1 MRADVDN
8 AVSAQPDPV
17 GLDRLRALLDMAGLS
32 RGDRGLD
39 DVLEG
44 IASTIAT
51 GLGWRT
57 VAINLYRPAWDDF
70 QVTSIH
76 GGEDVRAALLGVTS
90 EWEQWRP
97 LLLERFRRGEAFLV
111 DHADFD
117 WSGEELPT
125 FVPELEKLDAPD
137 AWDAEDALIVPLA
150 HSDGHLLGI
159 LSVDEPISGRRP
171 GDDEIDLICAVAAQA
186 ARAIEHVQRQAELR
200 RYRAALEHLH
210 DVSTRL
216 SVAATPEAALEAVAQ
231 GISRALGFYRV
242 GVFLDDGQ
250 GFASAALAGWA
261 PGEAPLRSK
270 LSRTDFGRL
279 ADKRFEIEGCYL
291 LPLAEAMERCS
302 AESDYESRM
311 NGRGPWAWNR
321 HWLVAPLSTE
331 DGETIG
337 FIWADDPEDRLLPSQ
352 EKLRV
357 LRMFANHAATALEL
371 ARAFAAEHEANETL
385 RASITAS
392 PLAIFSVDTE
402 GIVRSWNDAAE
413 QMYGWSADEIVGKPY
428 PSVGPEQRLEFQHLL
443 QTVLG
448 GASFS
453 GLEVARTGRDGKRF
467 DVSASAAPL
476 RKADGTIERAIV
488 LHADITDR
496 KSASYELERR
506 KQELETLH
514 NTTLDVVEHLDSEH
528 AIESIISRACELL
541 DTEHGFLYLVEDGTN
556 ELAVALGTGAFAEY
570 VGVRLARGIGLA
582 GRVWETGRA
591 LAVDCYRDWGERAEP
606 FEGLEFRAVIGVPL
620 RSKDR
625 FIGVLGVGH
634 RDGKMFEADEIA
646 LLEQFGRLASLAL
659 ENARLF
665 EEVRQSQELYGRVL
679 DTSTDMAA
687 LFELDGTITFASRA
701 AETVIGW
708 TPDELV
714 GRSFVDLI
722 HPDDLATANAVILD
736 AVAQDASRPSTA
748 RLRHKDGSWV
758 TVEGKPAVIRNE
770 RGEPE
775 LILGIAR
782 DVSDRVEAENRRRE
796 LEAQLR
802 QSQKMEA
809 VGSLA
814 GGIAHDFNN
823 LLTAIA
829 GYGDLALTAVPEGHD
844 ELKSDIGEMLAAGER
859 ARQLIR
865 QLLAFSRKQ
874 VLQPTVLDLNETVS
888 SMQSILRR
896 LIGENVE
903 LVTMLDS
910 QLGHTNADPGQLEQV
925 LLNLCI
931 NARDAMPDG
940 GRLEIETLITELDSA
955 FVTTHVG
962 SRVGPCV
969 ALRVSD
975 TGHGMDAE
983 TQSRVFEPFFT
994 TKEERGT
1001 GLGLSTVYG
1010 IVKQSDGYI
1019 WCDSEPGVGTTFT
1032 VYLPRFEAEAPAAE
1046 SESAPAV
1053 EAGGSEVV
1061 LLAEDEQV
1069 VRRLVKEM
1077 LERLGYSVLVASN
1090 GAEALERLEEHA
1102 DRVDLLLTDV
1112 VMPGMSGRELAGVVR
1127 RRCPK
1132 ARVLFMSGYAEDA
1145 VESQGVL
1152 QPGAQLLEKPF
1163 TATNLGAK
1171 VRAVL
1176 DGAVG

>member
-1 MRADVDN
+1 MRSDADN
-8 AVSAQPDPV
+8 AVSAPPDPI
-17 GLDRLRALLDMAGLS
+17 GLERMRALLDVAGLS

-39 DVLEG
+39 DVLEA

-70 QVTSIH
+70 QVTNIH
-76 GGEDVRAALLGVTS
+76 GGEDVREALLGVTT

-97 LLLERFRRGEAFLV
+97 LLAEGFRRGDAYLV
-111 DHADFD
+111 DHTEFD
-117 WSGEELPT
+117 WSSEELPT
-125 FVPELEKLDAPD
+125 FIPELEKLDGPD

-159 LSVDEPISGRRP
+159 LSVDEPVSGRKP
-171 GDDEIDLICAVAAQA
+171 GDGEIDLICAVAAQA

-210 DVSTRL
+210 EVSTRL
-216 SVAATPEAALEAVAQ
+216 SVAGTAEAALEAVAQ
-231 GISRALGFYRV
+231 GISRALGFFRV

-270 LSRTDFGRL
+270 LSRADFERL
-279 ADKRFEIEGCYL
+279 VDKRFEVEGCYL
-291 LPLAEAMERCS
+291 LPLADAMDRCS
-302 AESDYESRM
+302 AEADYESRM

-321 HWLVAPLSTE
+321 HWLVAPLRSE
-331 DGETIG
+331 GGEPIG

-371 ARAFAAEHEANETL
+371 GRAFAAQHEANEAL
-385 RASITAS
+385 QASITAS
-392 PLAIFSVDTE
+392 PLAIFSIDGE
-402 GIVRSWNDAAE
+402 GIVRSWNLAAE
-413 QMYGWSADEIVGKPY
+413 RMYGWTAEEIVGEPY
-428 PSVGPEQRLEFQHLL
+428 PLVGPEQRLEFQHLL
-443 QTVLG
+443 QAVLG
-448 GASFS
+448 GSSFS
-453 GLEVARTGRDGKRF
+453 GVEVARTGRDGQRF

-476 RKADGTIERAIV
+476 RGADGTIERAIV
-488 LHADITDR
+488 LHADITER

-514 NTTLDVVEHLDSEH
+514 TTTLDVVEHLDREH
-528 AIESIISRACELL
+528 AIESIIARACELL
-541 DTEHGFLYLVEDGTN
+541 DTEHGYVYLADEEAD
-556 ELAVALGTGAFAEY
+556 ELAVALGTGVFAGY
-570 VGVRLARGIGLA
+570 VGVRIRRGEGLA
-582 GRVWETGRA
+582 GRVWDTGRT
-591 LAVDCYRDWGERAEP
+591 LAVDSYHDWESRAAP
-606 FEGLEFRAVIGVPL
+606 FEGLGFRAVVGVPL
-620 RSKDR
+620 RAKDR
-625 FIGVLGVGH
+625 FIGVLGIG
-634 RDGKMFEADEIA
+634 RQDGKTFKPEEIA
-646 LLEQFGRLASLAL
+646 LIEQFGRLASLGL

-679 DTSTDMAA
+679 DTSTDLAA

-714 GRSFVDLI
+714 GRNFIELV
-722 HPDDLATANAVILD
+722 HEDDLEAANAVIRD
-736 AVAQDASRPSTA
+736 AVATDTSRPSTA

-782 DVSDRVEAENRRRE
+782 DVSERVQAESRRRE

-829 GYGDLALTAVPEGHD
+829 GYGGLALAAVPEGHP
-844 ELKSDIGEMLAAGER
+844 ELTADIEEMLAAGER

-874 VLQPTVLDLNETVS
+874 VLQPMVLDLNETVS

-896 LIGENVE
+896 LIGEDVE
-903 LVTMLDS
+903 LVTKLNPA
-910 QLGHTNADPGQLEQV
+910 LGHTNADPGQLEQV

-940 GRLEIETLITELDSA
+940 GRLVVETLNADLDA
-955 FVTTHVG
+955 EFVTTHVG
-962 SRVGPCV
+962 SRIGPCV

-1019 WCDSEPGVGTTFT
+1019 WCDSEPGSGTTFT
-1032 VYLPRFEAEAPAAE
+1032 VYLPRFDAEAPVAE
-1046 SESAPAV
+1046 SELIPAV
-1053 EAGGSEVV
+1053 EAGGSEIV

-1090 GAEALERLEEHA
+1090 GVEALERLEEHEG
-1102 DRVDLLLTDV
+1102 RVDLLLTDV
-1112 VMPGMSGRELAGVVR
+1112 VMPGMSGRELAGIVR
-1127 RRCPK
+1127 RRCPR

-1145 VESQGVL
+1145 VASHGVL

-1176 DGAVG
+1176 DT